1 MPVSAPAC
9 RRARRDLP
17 HAPSPEA
24 LRSRAPLGL
33 APAPPAAAL
42 RPQPALWLPSPA
54 QAMAFTGHGQPPGG
68 RAASAPADLPQPRR
82 RTARRFRTIPTRAG
96 RACRAASGSCFRRI
110 PRDRIPRPRRA
121 DSLSPCHRGAAAT
134 GKREEGGAGNSGREA
149 AAAARACPDRQLPP
163 ARPPPL
169 LQPSLAP
176 SCAAMVPGK
185 QAATVAPAALRVRGV
200 AAFAFR
206 EPAARKAIVSGPEWT
221 ARFRTAGLRRRAAGS
236 GAPAAHPSPERPG
249 RFPAR
254 RRRRGFPAWKSSP
267 LFRSGAAAPMH
278 RRGRLRNICESPVGT
293 LAALAERRLDGKWSC
308 RGA

>member
-1 MPVSAPAC
+1 
-9 RRARRDLP
+9 
-17 HAPSPEA
+17 
-24 LRSRAPLGL
+24 
-33 APAPPAAAL
+33 
-42 RPQPALWLPSPA
+42 
-54 QAMAFTGHGQPPGG
+54 MANLPGG

-82 RTARRFRTIPTRAG
+82 RTARRFRSIPTRAG
-96 RACRAASGSCFRRI
+96 RACRAASGSCSRRI
-110 PRDRIPRPRRA
+110 PRDRMHRPRWA

-169 LQPSLAP
+169 LQPSPAP

-221 ARFRTAGLRRRAAGS
+221 ARFRNAGLRRRAAGS

-249 RFPAR
+249 RVPAR
-254 RRRRGFPAWKSSP
+254 RRRRGFPAWRSSP
-267 LFRSGAAAPMH
+267 LFRSGAAAPRH
-278 RRGRLRNICESPVGT
+278 RRGRLRNICESPDGT